1 MITAQRGYILVVVI
15 CAVALAVSA
24 LARAEQTLLQQSQLQ
39 HYPSPHIVV
48 APPRDVTLVLNLR
61 QGLATSSM
69 IVGGM
74 STQACEREAL
84 RWIAHG
90 TAPGVSTAFAHCVNS
105 ND

>member
-1 MITAQRGYILVVVI
+1 MSKAASVVAMFAI
-15 CAVALAVSA
+15 AVAIICLVIAAPKASA
-24 LARAEQTLLQQSQLQ
+24 PAKES
-39 HYPSPHIVV
+39 
-48 APPRDVTLVLNLR
+48 TLVLNLR